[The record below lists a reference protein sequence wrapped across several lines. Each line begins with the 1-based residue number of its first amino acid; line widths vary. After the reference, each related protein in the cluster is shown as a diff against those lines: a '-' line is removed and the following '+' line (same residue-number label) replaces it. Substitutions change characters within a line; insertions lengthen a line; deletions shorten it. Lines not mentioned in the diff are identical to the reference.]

1 MKDGPEA
8 RIAELSDLLR
18 RYQNEYYVQSRP
30 SVSDAEYDRLFDRVM
45 DNSKVLAA
53 TGMVQEKLMKLY
65 DGLKYE
71 ISRCPKDHPWPVNK
85 RIDDYLAAM
94 K

>member
-1 MKDGPEA
+1 
-8 RIAELSDLLR
+8 
-18 RYQNEYYVQSRP
+18 
-30 SVSDAEYDRLFDRVM
+30 M